1 MDDST
6 AVSPTWRLPPF
17 DPGGA
22 AVAPVTIPSA
32 PVEPGRLTGAVWCVG
47 DLGPGQCERMHA
59 LLARYFANATR
70 AGFERDL
77 AEKEWAIL
85 LADAASG
92 ELGGFS
98 TLMRLRAT
106 VDGKP
111 VVAFFSGDTI
121 VAREYWGESALA
133 RLWAGHVFAL
143 ADGVRRDEPDAAVYW
158 FLISSGYK
166 TYRFLPTFFR
176 EFYPT
181 HERPTPPGIRRTLD
195 VLGEL
200 KFGAAYDRVRGV
212 VRLAQATPLRPGVAE
227 LGARHLR
234 DPHVAFFAAAN
245 PGHARGDELACL
257 TEVHP
262 SNLTPAGRRM
272 LEGSPIR
279 GGGGG

>member
-1 MDDST
+1 M
-6 AVSPTWRLPPF
+6 API
-17 DPGGA
+17 GA
-22 AVAPVTIPSA
+22 PA
-32 PVEPGRLTGAVWCVG
+32 PGRLIGAVRRVE
-47 DLGPGQCERMHA
+47 DLAPGERERMHA
-59 LLARYFANATR
+59 ILARYFANATR
-70 AGFERDL
+70 AGFEHDL

-85 LADAASG
+85 LADAING

-98 TLMRLRAT
+98 TLMRLRAI

-121 VAREYWGESALA
+121 VAREYWGEPALA

-143 ADGVRRDEPDAAVYW
+143 ADGVRRDEPGAAVYW

-181 HERPTPPGIRRTLD
+181 HERPTPTGIRQSLD
-195 VLGEL
+195 ALGEL
-200 KFGAAYDRVRGV
+200 KFGAAYDPGCGV
-212 VRLAQATPLRPGVAE
+212 VRLAHATPLRPGVADVE
-227 LGARHLR
+227 PRHLR

-272 LEGSPIR
+272 LEGSPMR
-279 GGGGG
+279 GEGG